1 MAVEVITV
9 RGIGRG
15 SPPETV
21 GTGFTTLAG
30 GWITGLNPAEGVGWN
45 TVGTVPLVGA
55 RERIGVLGIG
65 KATLN
70 RGRASATPEEKL
82 AGGERLSGEALGG
95 VSGAYG
101 IDTVGILGMLTT
113 ENGVWRA
120 GVVAL
125 GTETWELAAI
135 AALMANSF

>member
-1 MAVEVITV
+1 M
-9 RGIGRG
+9 
-15 SPPETV
+15 
-21 GTGFTTLAG
+21 
-30 GWITGLNPAEGVGWN
+30 
-45 TVGTVPLVGA
+45 GTVPA
-55 RERIGVLGIG
+55 REMMGVLGIG

-70 RGRASATPEEKL
+70 RGRVSATPVGKL

-113 ENGVWRA
+113 ENGVWRD

-125 GTETWELAAI
+125 GTETWVLAAM
-135 AALMANSF
+135 AALMASSFWESRFSR